1 MEDIRNKFMKRAA
14 VIVMAFVM
22 VFSTVITAAPAK
34 AATTSENAFIV
45 KSFTMQKGE
54 KWTLNVYNAGSKAKI
69 SYKSNKKAVA
79 AVNKKGVVTA
89 KKKGKAVIT
98 VTIKE
103 GKKTYKAKTKIT
115 VKNAITYAEA
125 LKRVNAELNLVYA
138 GAVELAE
145 MNGWMD
151 SEEVVEYLVGCTE
164 LMEGVN
170 QMTADIDEYSDE
182 DIAEAL
188 EAIDTMLETLD
199 ELLPYLAESAN

>member
-1 MEDIRNKFMKRAA
+1 MEDIRKKFMKRAA
-14 VIVMAFVM
+14 VIVTAFVM
-22 VFSTVITAAPAK
+22 VFSAVITAAPAK

-98 VTIKE
+98 VTLKE
-103 GKKTYKAKTKIT
+103 GKKTYTSKVKIT
-115 VKNAITYAEA
+115 VKNSLTYAEA

-151 SEEVVEYLVGCTE
+151 DEDAVAYLTACGE
-164 LMEGVN
+164 LIEGVN
-170 QMTADIDEYSDE
+170 DMTPNADDYSE
-182 DIAEAL
+182 EEIEEVL
-188 EAIDTMLETLD
+188 EAILTMLDTMD
-199 ELLPYLAESAN
+199 ELLPYLAQPNA